1 MMPIN
6 KKLFPN
12 QQDRFMRYLLQ
23 FLWVV
28 YCLIEGTLLNVY
40 KVLMG
45 KRKNRIVLCFT

>member
-23 FLWVV
+23 IWVSLIV
-28 YCLIEGTLLNVY
+28 ICLMVNGVSDQFG
-40 KVLMG
+40 KVLG
-45 KRKNRIVLCFT
+45 CTSV